1 MSLDGAGSR
10 RGPTPALDL
19 GGLAEALA
27 GPQVAP
33 EASWRP
39 IVVRLRPG
47 ELDTFA
53 SLCAA
58 HGVACIDPLDRQ
70 LADLAAVRLPAA
82 GDAERRDFLDAL
94 VAEAGGTE
102 AFGNWVYVPWEAKV
116 VHLLEADDYFDVI
129 TDRNRDKLT
138 REEQRLLRTRRVGVI
153 GLSVGG
159 EAALTV
165 AQEHLCGEIVLAD
178 FDRLDLSNL
187 NRLGAGFDDLGQ
199 NKAILV
205 ARRVAK
211 VDPYLGVTLY
221 PDGVTPED
229 MDAFLDGLDLLVEEC
244 DGLAIKLEIRRR
256 ARERGLNLVFAAD
269 ERGFLSVEPYGL
281 YPELPPFHGRI
292 ERPQGSRESYPTPLD
307 FMKDLTE
314 WMGGWEQIS
323 ERSRRSLEKLGT
335 ELCGYPQLASEA
347 RYAAGQVGYV
357 ARRLLLGERVP
368 PYFGHLDLDELLPG
382 GSGRP
387 AG

>member
-1 MSLDGAGSR
+1 MPVHES
-10 RGPTPALDL
+10 PPPLDL
-19 GGLAEALA
+19 EGLVGALAE
-27 GPQVAP
+27 PQVAP
-33 EASWRP
+33 AESWRP
-39 IVVRLRPG
+39 LVTRLEPG

-53 SLCAA
+53 SLCDA
-58 HGVACIDPLDRQ
+58 HRLTRIDPLDRQ
-70 LADLAAVRLPAA
+70 LADLAAVRLPA
-82 GDAERRDFLDAL
+82 GDEAERRGLIDGLL
-94 VAEAGGTE
+94 EEAGGPE
-102 AFGNWVYVPWEAKV
+102 AYGNWVYVPWEARM
-116 VHLLEADDYFDVI
+116 VHLLAEDDYFDVI
-129 TDRNRDKLT
+129 TDRNHDKLT
-138 REEQRLLRTRRVGVI
+138 RDEQHRLRTRRIGVI

-159 EAALTV
+159 EAAVTL

-211 VDPYLGVTLY
+211 IDPYLGVTLY
-221 PDGVTPED
+221 PDGVTLDD

-256 ARERGLNLVFAAD
+256 VRERGIDLVFAAD
-269 ERGFLSVEPYGL
+269 ERGFLSVEPYGQH
-281 YPELPPFHGRI
+281 PELAPFHGRI
-292 ERPQGSRESYPTPLD
+292 EQPQGPRESYPTPVD

-314 WMGGWEQIS
+314 WMGGWDAIS

-347 RYAAGQVGYV
+347 RYAAGQVGHV

-368 PYFGHLDLDELLPG
+368 PFFGHLDLDTLLA
-382 GSGRP
+382 S
-387 AG
+387 